1 MIDSRRPDQSC
12 TDIDPRPPGD
22 PVMTLAFRWH
32 LFVVAFLALCSPPP
46 AGAQSARRPNVVVIL
61 ADDQGWGD
69 LSCHGNRNLST
80 PNIDSLGRDGAMF
93 SRFFV
98 CPVCS
103 PTRAEFLTG
112 RYHWRGGVRNVST
125 GGERLD
131 LDERTIADDFR
142 AAGYTTGLFGKWH
155 NGTQFPYH
163 PLGRGFD
170 EFYGFTSG
178 HWGDYFSPPLDHNG
192 ELTQGKGYL
201 TDDLTQHAIEFID
214 SSRSKPF
221 FCYLALNTPHSPM
234 QVPDEYWNK
243 ARDRPITQRG
253 RMGDGE
259 DISMT
264 RAALAMVENIDANVG
279 RVLKHL
285 DDRNLSRETIV
296 LYFSDNG
303 PNSPR
308 WNDGMRG
315 QKGSTDEGGVRSPLL
330 IRWPGQIAAGTR
342 IQHIAGAIDLLP
354 TLLNLAGIFRS
365 EGPPLDGVSQ
375 HEVLRGKDGP
385 SGDRTILS
393 HWAGKVSARTNY
405 FRLDAQGRLY
415 DMRVDPGQ
423 SIDVSEKFPEI
434 ARPLREA
441 AEQCQAEIRRD
452 LTPDDRPF
460 LVGGRPRVLTQLP
473 ARDGRSSGNV
483 RRSANAPNC
492 SYFTNWTS
500 PDDRIFWE
508 VEVVEAGTYFVEV
521 LYACP
526 EADLGSELALSFT
539 QGDKA
544 VTSLTARVRD
554 PHDPPARGDEN
565 DRVPR
570 KGESLVKDFRPW
582 SLGRLTLPTGRG
594 KLELKAIAI
603 PGKQVIEVRGL
614 LLRPE

>member
-1 MIDSRRPDQSC
+1 
-12 TDIDPRPPGD
+12 
-22 PVMTLAFRWH
+22 MTLALRWH
-32 LFVVAFLALCSPPP
+32 PSLFVVLLLFAVP
-46 AGAQSARRPNVVVIL
+46 ANSHSAGRPNVVVIL

-69 LSCHGNRNLST
+69 LSIHGNRNLST

-142 AAGYTTGLFGKWH
+142 DAGYSTGLFGKWH

-163 PLGRGFD
+163 PLGRGFE

-201 TDDLTQHAIEFID
+201 TDDLTSHAIEFID
-214 SSRSKPF
+214 AAREKPF

-234 QVPDEYWNK
+234 QVPDDYWNA
-243 ARDRPITQRG
+243 ARDRPIVQRG
-253 RMGDGE
+253 RMGERE
-259 DISMT
+259 DVAMT
-264 RAALAMVENIDANVG
+264 RAALAMVENIDTNVG

-285 DDRNLSRETIV
+285 DDRKLSRDTIV

-308 WNDGMRG
+308 WNGGMRG
-315 QKGSTDEGGVRSPLL
+315 QKGATDEGGVRAPLL

-342 IQHIAGAIDLLP
+342 IDRIAGAIDLLP
-354 TLLNLAGIFRS
+354 TLLSLTNAPRQ
-365 EGPPLDGVSQ
+365 EGLPLDGISQ
-375 HEVLRGKDGP
+375 AGLLRGEEGP
-385 SGDRTILS
+385 NHDRTIFS
-393 HWAGKVSARTNY
+393 HWAGKVSARTNHH
-405 FRLDAQGRLY
+405 RLDAQGRLY
-415 DMRVDPGQ
+415 DMLVDPGQ
-423 SIDVSEKFPEI
+423 TTDVSDRFPEE
-434 ARPLREA
+434 ARRLREA
-441 AEQCQAEIRRD
+441 TEACLMEIRRD

-460 LVGGRPRVLTQLP
+460 LVGGRPTVLTQLP

-500 PDDRIFWE
+500 PDDRISWE
-508 VEVVEAGTYFVEV
+508 IEVVKAGTYSVEI

-526 EADLGSELALSFT
+526 EADLGSEFSLSFVPGE
-539 QGDKA
+539 QA
-544 VTSLTARVRD
+544 VASRTARVRD
-554 PHDPPARGDEN
+554 THDPPARGNEN

-582 SLGRLTLPTGRG
+582 NVGRLNLPAGRG
-594 KLELKAIAI
+594 KLELKAIGV
-603 PGKQVIEVRGL
+603 PGKQVMEVRGL